1 MTKENNAAKWVS
13 NHGVKI
19 YSPKSSGYWRVVWTE
34 DGKTKDTTAKNEA
47 EALSKASGIEMRLM
61 TPNGRLSMLS
71 IKDMY
76 KAYADVYVL
85 VNCALETSDDDEVS
99 YEPLNNGN
107 PYSILQ
113 NCQHIF
119 VSYLY
124 LEPAFLS

>member
-71 IKDMY
+71 VKDMY
-76 KAYADVYVL
+76 NAYVDPKEGGNTREEWGKKHTRNTCQIFNHTILKSIGDVK
-85 VNCALETSDDDEVS
+85 CAYLA
-99 YEPLNNGN
+99 LAN
-107 PYSILQ
+107 P
-113 NCQHIF
+113 
-119 VSYLY
+119 
-124 LEPAFLS
+124 